1 MHVRGNLNTLYDG
14 PFRDTQPYQV
24 LYVQDVLT
32 MAYSEFTMKFW
43 QEFLDT
49 QHGY

>member
-24 LYVQDVLT
+24 LYNQEVLSIL
-32 MAYSEFTMKFW
+32 YSKFTMKFDKNC
-43 QEFLDT
+43 LT
-49 QHGY
+49 SSMSI